1 MVFNKNSES
10 RLHYHAKYDVAE
22 WIRQG
27 ALGEEFKGCK
37 ALFEY
42 QISNHEKGFTCVNTW
57 RSLGFKESP
66 SYEECVA
73 NGYRPLRSID
83 LVLVKDGRVVLGV
96 EIFATNKCSAEKVRI
111 LRALGLRQLIEIDA
125 EWCCRQ
131 MKTLTRPLQY
141 DTLIPPQST
150 ELKRNPK
157 ESEC

>member
-1 MVFNKNSES
+1 MVYNHNSES
-10 RLHYHAKYDVAE
+10 RLHFHAKYDVAE

-27 ALGEEFKGCK
+27 ALGEQYKDCK

-42 QISNHEKGFTCVNTW
+42 QISSHEKGFTCVHTW

-66 SYEECVA
+66 SYQECVA

-83 LVLVKDGRVVLGV
+83 VVLVKDGRVVLGV
-96 EIFATNKCSAEKVRI
+96 EIFATNRCKADKIR
-111 LRALGLRQLIEIDA
+111 LLKALGLKELIEVDA

-141 DTLIPPQST
+141 EVLIEKQS
-150 ELKRNPK
+150 
-157 ESEC
+157 